1 MKKVTITVNS
11 HWSDSADVDEFVAV
25 LKNDYDVDGKFND
38 GGDYNS
44 SWTLTGTPGALK
56 DAVYDHWRNRGLMAW
71 EEVLTDEDMK
81 TLGLTPDPDFDRSV
95 SDMELRLR
103 TTAI

>member
-1 MKKVTITVNS
+1 MKKVTITVDS

-25 LKNDYDVDGKFND
+25 LKN
-38 GGDYNS
+38 
-44 SWTLTGTPGALK
+44 
-56 DAVYDHWRNRGLMAW
+56 HWSNRGLMAW

-95 SDMELRLR
+95 FDMELRLR